1 MVTARK
7 PATGTTGTPTVYDVA
22 ERASVSIATV
32 SRVYRSPDAVRAPT
46 REKVLAAARDLGY
59 VPSGS
64 ARGLASRTTGILGLC
79 IPDYADPETDA
90 PGDGDENAATLYA
103 DHIIRGMERAA
114 RSRGFALLVA
124 ASLRDDP
131 TSLVATVAGHVDGFA
146 VMSRTVAAREL
157 ETVSRRMPV
166 VMLAGPPE
174 LDHLDN
180 VQVDNRDGQRELTRH
195 LIEEHGL
202 ADLAFVGGPADS
214 PDAEA
219 RFLGYR
225 DACRDA
231 GLPVPAEPALRG
243 DLTRTAGRDAARVLI
258 DAAASGA
265 VSRAGAASG
274 SAAASGAVPGAAS
287 GAASGGGPDP
297 AAGLPDALILAN
309 DQMAV
314 GALEE
319 FAAHGVRVPEHIAVT
334 GFDGIPLGAMA
345 QPPLT
350 TVRQP
355 SRRIGEEAV
364 ALLVDRIGA
373 PAREPHAVVLPV
385 TLVLRASCGCVEPV
399 PAPRRG

>member
-1 MVTARK
+1 MRAAGTAGAAGAAGAAD
-7 PATGTTGTPTVYDVA
+7 ATGVTGTPTVYDVA

-64 ARGLASRTTGILGLC
+64 ARGLASRSTGILGLC
-79 IPDYADPETDA
+79 FPDYTDPETDA

-114 RSRGFALLVA
+114 RSRGYALLVA
-124 ASLRDDP
+124 ASLRDGP
-131 TSLVATVAGHVDGFA
+131 TSLVATLAGHVDGFA
-146 VMSRTVAAREL
+146 VMSRTVDAKEL

-174 LDHLDN
+174 LEHLDN
-180 VQVDNRDGQRELTRH
+180 VQVDNRDGQRELTLH
-195 LIEEHGL
+195 LIREHGL
-202 ADLAFVGGPADS
+202 DELVFVGGPADS

-219 RFLGYR
+219 RFLGYQ
-225 DACRDA
+225 DACREA
-231 GLPVPAEPALRG
+231 GLPVPPEPLLRG
-243 DLTRTAGRDAARVLI
+243 GLTRTAGRDAARVLI
-258 DAAASGA
+258 EGAGDAFGSGLN
-265 VSRAGAASG
+265 SG
-274 SAAASGAVPGAAS
+274 SGLDSGPGPGSA
-287 GAASGGGPDP
+287 G

-319 FAAHGVRVPEHIAVT
+319 FAAHGIRVPEDIAVT

-345 QPPLT
+345 HPPLT

-373 PAREPHAVVLPV
+373 PRREPHALMLPV
-385 TLVLRASCGCVEPV
+385 SLVLRASCGCGETV
-399 PAPRRG
+399 PAQRRG